1 MTRSENPRTR
11 AIAFAVSL
19 VLNAWLI
26 GGRPE
31 PACGD
36 VFKEAIQP
44 ILQKHCVACHSTIEQ
59 EGELDLE
66 RFTSSDDFKN
76 APLVWEQVIEQINH
90 NEMPPAERP
99 PLSAEE
105 RKLVVDS
112 VQQLLDKLALES
124 AGDPG
129 PIAIRRLSNAEYT
142 YTLRDLTGVE
152 SLDVAKEFPTD
163 GAAGEGFT
171 NAGAALVMSPSL
183 LTKYLDAAKDVS
195 RHVVLLPDGIRFS
208 PSTSSRDW
216 SDETLAMIR
225 QFYSRYSDSTG
236 ATPVNLQGIR
246 FDTNAGGRLDVEKY
260 LRGLLHAKQL
270 SGKDLA
276 PDDRT
281 LEDVSLDR
289 GLNRKYLTL
298 LSRALHQE
306 HHTPVL
312 DSISSRLH
320 LVNEDTLPQ
329 LTQWVHAWQQSL
341 WRFSS
346 VGHIGKVNGPKA
358 WQEPVSPIVQQQESR
373 FKLDATADGGDV
385 TIYLV
390 ASDAGDGNQSD
401 EAIWDNGRLERKGL
415 PPIPMRDLRDAS
427 EKLVKHR
434 IRVASDAV
442 KCLSAIDDAEKSL
455 ESFSIES
462 LAKKHD
468 VAPESLR
475 GWMAVVGFNENAGAE
490 LGPLISSPTTSSE
503 NTYVKSWS
511 GADALGVIANSSD
524 QTVLVPGEMAPH
536 SIAVH
541 PAPKVAAVIAWQS
554 PVSGAVRVSGTV
566 RDAHTACGNGIRWMV
581 EVRRAKHRELLAS
594 GVTRGGES
602 VSFGPYAD
610 VSILEG
616 EFVTLVIDPL
626 NGDHVCDLTSVE
638 LSVSDDRHQWNATE
652 DLSADILAGNP
663 HADRYGHPRTWHLV
677 GEPIGE
683 ESQTLPAGSLLD
695 QWRTSRDTTER
706 AKLAEQLAQWLKDR
720 ALVTNWSSSLSSA
733 SPDESLVRQLFS
745 PQSPLFSADVLQGDA
760 SDDNRL
766 TVRAPQAV
774 PLTIPAVLAEDAE
787 FVVNA
792 RLLSSDDGEAS
803 VQMQVMSKEE
813 IDKHMATLGHVKEA
827 LSDDGS
833 FSVAGLGLFPNTP
846 IITAKDGAATQRFE
860 TAFEDFRRL
869 FPVALCYSQVVPV
882 DEVVTLAL
890 YHRED
895 DHLQRLMLSETECH
909 DLDRLWDQLHFVSQS
924 PLKQVDVFE
933 QLYQFATQD
942 ADPSVFEPMR
952 EPVKENAARFELSM
966 REAEPVHIQAVTA
979 FAEKAWRRPLHDD
992 EPEELKAL
1000 YQQLHEQ
1007 GMSHENAMRMT
1018 LARVLVSPAFLYR
1031 GEAAGEGAKASPIN
1045 DWALATRLSYF
1056 LWASTPDDELRAAVA
1071 AGQLRDEN
1079 GIAKQTARML
1089 KDSKV
1094 RRMATEFG
1102 CQWLQVRDLE
1112 TLDEKSERHFP
1123 TFVSLRGDMQE
1134 EVVRFFVDL
1143 IQQDRSVLSFLD
1155 SDHTFLNGPLAEHY
1169 GLKAQELDSQS
1180 QGTADDWRRF
1190 DGLHAAGRG
1199 GMLGFAATL
1208 AKQSGAS
1215 RTSPILRGNW
1225 ISEVVLGERLPR
1237 PPKGVPI
1244 LPEETPADLTE
1255 RELIERHS
1263 SDAKCA
1269 SCHQRIDPFGF
1280 ALEGFDAIGR
1290 MRSIDTSGHAID
1302 TQATL
1307 PDGES
1312 IQGLEGLRSYLL
1324 THRRDDFVRQFCRKL
1339 LGYALG
1345 RSVQLSDKPLIDE
1358 MMIRLREND
1367 YRISAAVESIALS
1380 PQFRHVRGRDGGLN
1394 PELKE

>member
-1 MTRSENPRTR
+1 
-11 AIAFAVSL
+11 
-19 VLNAWLI
+19 
-26 GGRPE
+26 
-31 PACGD
+31 
-36 VFKEAIQP
+36 
-44 ILQKHCVACHSTIEQ
+44 
-59 EGELDLE
+59 
-66 RFTSSDDFKN
+66 
-76 APLVWEQVIEQINH
+76 
-90 NEMPPAERP
+90 
-99 PLSAEE
+99 
-105 RKLVVDS
+105 
-112 VQQLLDKLALES
+112 
-124 AGDPG
+124 
-129 PIAIRRLSNAEYT
+129 
-142 YTLRDLTGVE
+142 
-152 SLDVAKEFPTD
+152 
-163 GAAGEGFT
+163 
-171 NAGAALVMSPSL
+171 
-183 LTKYLDAAKDVS
+183 
-195 RHVVLLPDGIRFS
+195 
-208 PSTSSRDW
+208 
-216 SDETLAMIR
+216 MIR

-236 ATPVNLQGIR
+236 ATPVNLQGIQ

-260 LRGLLHAKQL
+260 LRGLLQAKSL
-270 SGKDLA
+270 SPASSSL
-276 PDDRT
+276 R
-281 LEDVSLDR
+281 DVSR
-289 GLNRKYLTL
+289 ERSLNLKYLTL
-298 LSRALHQE
+298 LSQALNQDH
-306 HHTPVL
+306 PSAIL
-312 DSISSRLH
+312 DSVAKRFR
-320 LVNEDTLPQ
+320 VVDEEGLPA
-329 LTQWVHAWQQSL
+329 LTEWVHAWQQSL

-346 VGHIGKVNGPKA
+346 VGHIGKADGPKA
-358 WQEPVSPIVQQQESR
+358 WQEPVSPIVQQYEIRS
-373 FKLDATADGGDV
+373 KLNVPVDGGDV

-401 EAIWDNGRLERKGL
+401 EAIWENGRLERKGL
-415 PPIPMRDLRDAS
+415 PPIRMRDLRDAS

-434 IRVASDAV
+434 LRVASDSV
-442 KCLSAIDDAEKSL
+442 KCLSAIDAAEKSL
-455 ESFSIES
+455 EPFSIES

-475 GWMAVVGFNENAGAE
+475 GWMAVVGFNEKSGLE

-503 NTYVKSWS
+503 NTFIKSWS

-524 QTVLVPGEMAPH
+524 QTVLIPGEMTPR

-566 RDAHTACGNGIRWMV
+566 RDAHTACGNGVRWMV
-581 EVRRAKHRELLAS
+581 EVRRAKRRELLAS
-594 GVTRGGES
+594 GVTRGGEPIT
-602 VSFGPYAD
+602 FGPYAD

-638 LSVSDDRHQWNATE
+638 LSVSDDKHRWSITD

-683 ESQTLPAGSLLD
+683 ESQPLPAGSLLD
-695 QWRTSRDTTER
+695 QWCTSRDTTER
-706 AKLAEQLAQWLKDR
+706 AKLAEQLAQWLKER
-720 ALVTNWSSSLSSA
+720 AQATSGPSSLPSA
-733 SPDESLVRQLFS
+733 SPDESLARQLLS
-745 PQSPLFSADVLQGDA
+745 PQSPLFLADVLQGDA
-760 SDDNRL
+760 NDDNRL

-813 IDKHMATLGHVKEA
+813 IDKHIKNSGQDKKVVGE
-827 LSDDGS
+827 DGS
-833 FSVAGLGLFPNTP
+833 FAVDGLGLLPNTP
-846 IITAKDGAATQRFE
+846 IITAKDGAASQRFE
-860 TAFEDFRRL
+860 SAFEDFRRL

-895 DHLQRLMLSETECH
+895 DHLQRLMLSESECR

-952 EPVKENAARFELSM
+952 EPVKLNAARFEQRM
-966 REAEPVHIQAVTA
+966 REVEPVHVQAVTA

-992 EPEELKAL
+992 EPEELKGL
-1000 YQQLHEQ
+1000 YQRLREQ
-1007 GMSHENAMRMT
+1007 GMSHENAVRMT

-1031 GEAAGEGAKASPIN
+1031 GEAPGEGTKASPIN
-1045 DWALATRLSYF
+1045 EWALATRLSYF

-1071 AGQLRDEN
+1071 AGQLRDAD

-1094 RRMATEFG
+1094 RRLATEFG

-1143 IQQDRSVLSFLD
+1143 IQQDRSILSLLE
-1155 SDHTFLNGPLAEHY
+1155 SDHTFLNGSLADHY
-1169 GLKAQELDSQS
+1169 GLTAQELGTQS
-1180 QGTADDWRRF
+1180 HGTADDWRRF

-1244 LPEETPADLTE
+1244 LPDEAPADLTE

-1290 MRSIDTSGHAID
+1290 TRSIDASGHAID
-1302 TQATL
+1302 TEATL

-1312 IQGLEGLRSYLL
+1312 IRGLEGLRSYLL

-1345 RSVQLSDKPLIDE
+1345 RSVQLSDKPLIDV
-1358 MMIRLREND
+1358 MMVKLSEND
-1367 YRISAAVESIALS
+1367 YRISTAVELIVLS
-1380 PQFRHVRGRDGGLN
+1380 PQFREVRGRDFGLN
-1394 PELKE
+1394 PE